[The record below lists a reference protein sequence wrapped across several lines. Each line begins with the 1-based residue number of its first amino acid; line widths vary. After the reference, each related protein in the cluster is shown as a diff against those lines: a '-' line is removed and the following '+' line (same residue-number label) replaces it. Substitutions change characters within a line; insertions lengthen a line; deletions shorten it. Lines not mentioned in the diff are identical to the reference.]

1 MKKSV
6 KGILAS
12 IGVSTLIAG
21 GSLPL
26 MAADSPETPQ
36 VKEGKAGKKCAG
48 MKKAE
53 PTANVKAS
61 KKGTAVVKD
70 NVTGKKCAGMTPAAK
85 AKAGAETA
93 K

>member
-12 IGVSTLIAG
+12 LSVSTLIAG

-26 MAADSPETPQ
+26 MAADNPENDQ

-48 MKKAE
+48 MKKSESA
-53 PTANVKAS
+53 VDGKAS
-61 KKGTAVVKD
+61 IKSSAVVKD
-70 NVTGKKCAGMTPAAK
+70 NVTGKKCAGMTPASK
-85 AKAGAETA
+85 AKTGEETA